1 MLAGMYAFSSAVE
14 VYHRAEQS
22 FGGLLPLWFYRR
34 GVVVVDYPPTTVLRE
49 QHRGHSFL

>member
-22 FGGLLPLWFYRR
+22 FGGLLPLWFYRSGGR
-34 GVVVVDYPPTTVLRE
+34 LPADHGFT
-49 QHRGHSFL
+49 